1 MMGKSLRFA
10 AAVSALV
17 GMMIVLGESWAS
29 AQEADDHGAGTA
41 AEQDHHGTAAADG
54 GPNPLAVD
62 PDLAIWTAVI
72 FLLLLAVLG
81 KFAWPQIA
89 AALDAR
95 ERGIEENIAAAKATN
110 EEAKRLFGEHE
121 ARLAAA
127 AGEVRALLEE
137 ARRDAE
143 ATRSRILSEAQNE
156 RQQELQRALREIK
169 QAKDGAIQELAVTS
183 ANVAIELARKVVRE
197 KLTADEQSMLVRSA
211 LDKLAATAPSE
222 N

>member
-1 MMGKSLRFA
+1 MPKSLRIA
-10 AAVSALV
+10 AALAVLVSLMVVWPA
-17 GMMIVLGESWAS
+17 SWAH
-29 AQEADDHGAGTA
+29 AQEADQHRAAA
-41 AEQDHHGTAAADG
+41 AEHDPHAADAGQG

-62 PDLAIWTAVI
+62 PDLAIWTGIV
-72 FLLLLAVLG
+72 FLLLFFILS

-95 ERGIEENIAAAKATN
+95 ERAIADNIAAAKATN
-110 EEAKRLFGEHE
+110 EEAKRLLAEHE

-143 ATRSRILSEAQNE
+143 VTRARILSEAQKE
-156 RQQELQRALREIK
+156 RQQELQRALREIEL
-169 QAKDGAIQELAVTS
+169 AKDGAIQELAISS

-197 KLTADEQSMLVRSA
+197 KLTSDEQSLLVRSA
-211 LDKLAATAPSE
+211 LDKLTATAPSK